1 MIAGDGGLYAYV
13 LSVVDVLF
21 NLLVSLCFALGVVL
35 VVAFYVLYERR
46 KLGSLQRRR
55 GPDVFGF
62 WGILQT
68 TADGVKLLIK
78 EFIVPKGISLA
89 FFIAP
94 VLVFTVSLLAWAFL
108 PVSTTDSIMVLENSL
123 LFLLC
128 VSSLSMYGILCAGYS
143 SGTRYSFLGGI
154 RAVAQFVSYEVAL
167 GMLILPII
175 LFSGGMSFIRI
186 VEFQVE
192 SGV

>member
-1 MIAGDGGLYAYV
+1 MLDGDGGLFSY
-13 LSVVDVLF
+13 
-21 NLLVSLCFALGVVL
+21 LLNGVSAAVGLVVSLCFVLAVVL

-46 KLGSLQRRR
+46 KLGSLQRRK

-78 EFIVPKGISLA
+78 EFIVPRGVSA
-89 FFIAP
+89 MFFIAP
-94 VLVFTVSLLAWAFL
+94 ILVFTIALLAWAFL
-108 PVSTTDSIMVLENSL
+108 PVGRADMVIGLENSL

-128 VSSLSMYGILCAGYS
+128 ISSLSMYGILCAGYS
-143 SGTRYSFLGGI
+143 SGSRYSFLGGI

-167 GMLILPII
+167 GMLILPIV
-175 LFSGGMSFIRI
+175 LFSGGMSFVRI